1 MSKETKQLIAETF
14 VELSRQKS
22 IDKVTV
28 KDVVEACHVSRQTF
42 YYHFQDLTDV
52 MEWMLSQTMEQMLTE
67 SLQAETAEKALYI
80 FVSTVAEHTKGVLPK
95 LLESQRRAQLETML
109 LQAVRTY
116 LQEMMKQRMPDL
128 QVSFADLRVAID
140 FCSYGITGLLL
151 EYGSKENIHI
161 EQLTGQIYRI
171 LNGGILQT
179 VYAAD
184 TENRI

>member
-52 MEWMLSQTMEQMLTE
+52 MEWMLRQTTEQMLEE

-95 LLESQRRAQLETML
+95 LLNSQRRGQLENMM

-116 LQEMMKQRMPDL
+116 LHEMVKKRLPDL
-128 QVSFADLRVAID
+128 QVPYADLQVAID
-140 FCSYGITGLLL
+140 FCSFGMTGLLL
-151 EYGSKENIHI
+151 EYSAKGHI
-161 EQLTGQIYRI
+161 DVEQLTGQIYRI
-171 LNGGILQT
+171 LNGGILHK
-179 VYAAD
+179 
-184 TENRI
+184 I

>member
-28 KDVVEACHVSRQTF
+28 KDVVEVCHVSRQTF

-52 MEWMLSQTMEQMLTE
+52 MEWMLRQTTEQMLAE
-67 SLQAETAEKALYI
+67 SLKAENAEEALYI

-95 LLESQRRAQLETML
+95 LLNSQRRGQLENMM

-128 QVSFADLRVAID
+128 QVSFADLQVAID

-151 EYGSKENIHI
+151 EYGSREHIDI
-161 EQLTGQIYRI
+161 EQLTAQIYRI
-171 LNGGILQT
+171 LQGGIFEG
-179 VYAAD
+179 VW
-184 TENRI
+184 ESEK

>member
-52 MEWMLSQTMEQMLTE
+52 MEWMLRQTTEQMLEE

-95 LLESQRRAQLETML
+95 LLNSQRRGQLENMM

-116 LQEMMKQRMPDL
+116 LQEMMKHRMPDL
-128 QVSFADLRVAID
+128 QVSFADLQVAID
-140 FCSYGITGLLL
+140 FYSYGMTGLLL
-151 EYGSKENIHI
+151 EYGAKEQIDT
-161 EQLTGQIYRI
+161 EQLTVQIYRI
-171 LNGGILQT
+171 LHGGILQE
-179 VYAAD
+179 VWKEEEYK
-184 TENRI
+184 

>member
-14 VELSRQKS
+14 MELSRRKS

-28 KDVVEACHVSRQTF
+28 KDVVEVCHISRQTF

-151 EYGSKENIHI
+151 EYGAKETIDT
-161 EQLTGQIYRI
+161 EQLTAQIYRI
-171 LNGGILQT
+171 LHGGILQE
-179 VYAAD
+179 VWKEEEYK
-184 TENRI
+184 

>member
-95 LLESQRRAQLETML
+95 LLNSQRRGQLENML

-171 LNGGILQT
+171 LNGGILHK
-179 VYAAD
+179 
-184 TENRI
+184 I

>member
-28 KDVVEACHVSRQTF
+28 KDVVEVCHVSRQTF

-95 LLESQRRAQLETML
+95 LLNSQRRGQLENML

-128 QVSFADLRVAID
+128 QMTFADLRVAID

-151 EYGSKENIHI
+151 EYGSREHIDI
-161 EQLTGQIYRI
+161 EQLTAQIYRI
-171 LNGGILQT
+171 LQGGIFEG
-179 VYAAD
+179 VW
-184 TENRI
+184 ESEK

>member
-52 MEWMLSQTMEQMLTE
+52 MEWMLRQTTEQMLAE
-67 SLQAETAEKALYI
+67 SLKAENAEEALHI
-80 FVSTVAEHTKGVLPK
+80 FVSTISNHTKGILPK

-151 EYGSKENIHI
+151 EYGAKGTIDT
-161 EQLTGQIYRI
+161 EQLAAQIYRI
-171 LNGGILQT
+171 LRGGIFEGMWE
-179 VYAAD
+179 D
-184 TENRI
+184 DK

>member
-52 MEWMLSQTMEQMLTE
+52 MEWMLCQTTEQML
-67 SLQAETAEKALYI
+67 AECLKAENAEEALHI
-80 FVSTVAEHTKGVLPK
+80 FVSTISNHTKGILPK

-109 LQAVRTY
+109 LQAVRAY
-116 LQEMMKQRMPDL
+116 LHELVNKRLPDL
-128 QVSFADLRVAID
+128 Q
-140 FCSYGITGLLL
+140 ITYS
-151 EYGSKENIHI
+151 E
-161 EQLTGQIYRI
+161 
-171 LNGGILQT
+171 LQ
-179 VYAAD
+179 V
-184 TENRI
+184 

>member
-52 MEWMLSQTMEQMLTE
+52 MEWMLCQTTEQML
-67 SLQAETAEKALYI
+67 AECLKAENAEEALHI
-80 FVSTVAEHTKGVLPK
+80 FVSTISNHTKGILPK
-95 LLESQRRAQLETML
+95 LFESQRRAQLETML

-128 QVSFADLRVAID
+128 QVSFADLQVAID

-151 EYGSKENIHI
+151 EYGAKGTIDT
-161 EQLTGQIYRI
+161 EQLTAQIYRI

-184 TENRI
+184 TKNRI

>member
-52 MEWMLSQTMEQMLTE
+52 MEWMLRQTTEQMLAE
-67 SLQAETAEKALYI
+67 SLKAENAEEALYI

-95 LLESQRRAQLETML
+95 LLNSQRRGQLENMM

-116 LQEMMKQRMPDL
+116 LQEMMKHRMPDL

-140 FCSYGITGLLL
+140 FYSYGITGLLL
-151 EYGSKENIHI
+151 EYGAKETIDT
-161 EQLTGQIYRI
+161 EQLTAQIYRI
-171 LNGGILQT
+171 LHGGILQE
-179 VYAAD
+179 VWKEEEYK
-184 TENRI
+184 